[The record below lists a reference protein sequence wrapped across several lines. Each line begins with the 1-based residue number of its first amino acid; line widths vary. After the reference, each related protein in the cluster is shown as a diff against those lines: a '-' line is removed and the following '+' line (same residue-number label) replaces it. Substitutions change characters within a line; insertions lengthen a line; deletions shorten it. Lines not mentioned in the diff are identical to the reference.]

1 MGVGVAVEQVSGSR
15 GDETRAGSERAWVR
29 RGLQAILY
37 VAPVVGYV
45 AAGFAHRWLT
55 DDGFIYLRVVQQIR
69 AGNGPVFNTGE
80 RVEAFT
86 GSLWVAL
93 LAIGDLVTPLR
104 LEWLAV
110 LLGLVCGAV
119 GLALA
124 MAGARRL
131 LDVHGGHRGFVPL
144 GAVVFVV
151 VTPVWVFATSG
162 LETGL
167 TFGWLGACLWVL
179 ASWARTQAPISLPS
193 AAVLGLGWLVR
204 PDLGLFSAAFVAIVV
219 FAERRTASRRRTGAV
234 VVAALALPLAYQLFR
249 MGYYGSLVPNTAVA
263 KEGGS
268 TNWARGWRYLRDFA
282 DAYWLWVPALALV
295 AAAYVALRS
304 VKHRGQLVIAA
315 FVFCGLLHA
324 AYMVRAGGDY
334 MHARLLLP
342 GFFAV
347 CAPVAVVPATRRHLA
362 ALGII
367 LPWAIA
373 SVLAFRPAQYGPNG
387 LLANGFALP
396 KSPGKVTT
404 DDFGW
409 GRNGPRQAWY
419 EGPAFYTQPRM
430 LQFQRAEVE
439 VRRDLEL
446 PVGAFGGVGIVS
458 YAMGPDFHVLDV
470 LGLANTLTAHL
481 DNTPDTHPHYPP
493 LAGHEKLLPTPW
505 IAALVTPPGSRPDA
519 DDFPLPAG
527 PLLAPTA
534 GPAFQ
539 EQVAWARAALLC
551 DEIVKLR
558 NAASAPPTAGR
569 FATNLLRSFEN
580 TQLRIPAD
588 PEEAYHRFCGPGV
601 PAEVRAMRSS

>member
-1 MGVGVAVEQVSGSR
+1 MGVGVAVEQVSGRR
-15 GDETRAGSERAWVR
+15 GDETGAASERVWVR
-29 RGLQAILY
+29 GVLQAILY
-37 VAPVVGYV
+37 AAPVAGYV
-45 AAGFAHRWLT
+45 AAGFAHRWIT

-93 LAIGDLVTPLR
+93 LAIADLVTPVR

-124 MAGARRL
+124 IAAARRL
-131 LDVHGGHRGFVPL
+131 LDVHDGRRWFVPL

-167 TFGWLGACLWVL
+167 TFGWLGGCLWVL
-179 ASWARTQAPISLPS
+179 ASWARTQAAISLPS

-204 PDLGLFSAAFVAIVV
+204 PDLGLFSAAFLAIVL
-219 FAERRTASRRRTGAV
+219 FAERRTTSRWRTGAV
-234 VVAALALPLAYQLFR
+234 LVAALALPLACQLLR

-268 TNWARGWRYLRDFA
+268 TNWERGWRYLRDFA
-282 DAYWLWVPALALV
+282 DAYWLWVAALALV
-295 AAAYVALRS
+295 AAAYIALRS
-304 VKHRGQLVIAA
+304 VRHRGQLVIAA

-334 MHARLLLP
+334 LHARLLLP

-347 CAPVAVVPATRRHLA
+347 CAPVAVIPATQRHLA
-362 ALGII
+362 ALAI

-373 SVLAFRPAQYGPNG
+373 SVLSFRPAQYGANG

-396 KSPGKVTT
+396 KSAGKVTT

-409 GRNGPRQAWY
+409 GRDGPRKAWY
-419 EGPAFYTQPRM
+419 EGPAFYIQPRM
-430 LQFQRAEVE
+430 LQFQRADVE

-446 PVGAFGGVGIVS
+446 PVGAFGGVGIAS
-458 YAMGPDFHVLDV
+458 YAIGPELHVLDV
-470 LGLANTLTAHL
+470 LGLADTLTAHL
-481 DNTPDTHPHYPP
+481 DNTPDTQPHYPP
-493 LAGHEKLLPTPW
+493 LAGHEKRLPTAW
-505 IAALVTPPGSRPDA
+505 VAALVTPTGSRPEA
-519 DDFPLPAG
+519 EHFPLPVG

-539 EQVAWARAALLC
+539 EQVAWARAALQC
-551 DEIVKLR
+551 DEVVELR
-558 NAASAPPTAGR
+558 NAASAPLTAGR
-569 FATNLLRSFEN
+569 FASNVLRSFEN

-601 PAEVRAMRSS
+601 PAEVLAMRSR